1 MCRATHSQQTLRW
14 GNNTP
19 LTVVSLFLIFFASYH
34 SLYANAPKYS
44 NEFMSIGVGARA
56 LAMGNATS
64 TTAYDA
70 SANYWNPALLHQL
83 PTLRTVTLM
92 HANYFAGI
100 ASYNFGAFSY
110 CLDTLT
116 SLAISLTRLG
126 VDDIMNTTDLIDP
139 DGNVNYDRI
148 SYFST
153 ADYAITF
160 SASRQ
165 ILPQLSAGVN
175 AKIIYRNVGQF
186 ADAYGFGFDLAAH
199 YKLGNWRFGVMLRD
213 ITTTVNLWTYNADAL
228 KIPEYILPSGD
239 TITNTIPSEK
249 VEITLPKFTFA
260 ASYTFKLPKQIDI
273 LAEIAAD
280 ITTDGQR
287 NVLISSR
294 FINIDPK
301 IGIEAIY
308 KNTVFFRMGINN
320 AQRITDF
327 DERVYF
333 AVQPNMGLGL
343 RFMNFVVDYA
353 ISNLG
358 SVGVSRYS
366 HIFSLSYGF

>member
-1 MCRATHSQQTLRW
+1 M
-14 GNNTP
+14 N
-19 LTVVSLFLIFFASYH
+19 
-34 SLYANAPKYS
+34 
-44 NEFMSIGVGARA
+44 IGVGARA
-56 LAMGNATS
+56 LAMGNATNS
-64 TTAYDA
+64 TAYEA
-70 SANYWNPALLHQL
+70 SASYWNPALLHRL
-83 PTLRTVTLM
+83 PTPRTATLM

-100 ASYNFGAFSY
+100 AAYNFGAFAYSI
-110 CLDTLT
+110 DTIT
-116 SLAISLTRLG
+116 ALAISLTRLG

-153 ADYAITF
+153 ADYAISL

-165 ILPQLSAGVN
+165 IRPNLSVGGN
-175 AKIIYRNVGQF
+175 AKIIYRNVGEF
-186 ADAYGFGFDLAAH
+186 AKAYGFGFDIAAH
-199 YKLGNWRFGVMLRD
+199 YKLRNWQFGAMFRD
-213 ITTTVNLWTYNADAL
+213 ITTTINLWTYNADAL
-228 KIPEYILPSGD
+228 KIPDYILPSGD
-239 TITNTIPSEK
+239 TINNAIPNNK
-249 VEITLPKFTFA
+249 AEITLPKFTLA
-260 ASYTFKLPKQIDI
+260 ASYTFKLPKQIEI

-287 NVLISSR
+287 NVLVSSK

-301 IGIEAIY
+301 LGVEAIY

-320 AQRITDF
+320 IQRISNF
-327 DERVYF
+327 DNQHYF

-343 RFMNFVVDYA
+343 RFMNFIVDYA